1 MFGLTTV
8 QDYTMLKAAETTK
21 AAGATHFAIVGAAD
35 ASSTGSVVVPGQSR
49 TSFVGNS
56 AYTTYTPATAYNFI
70 KPGQDTYIRVF
81 AIPPNQPTPNGLLSA
96 DEIIQFVGSRVK
108 RAS

>member
-1 MFGLTTV
+1 
-8 QDYTMLKAAETTK
+8 MLKAAETTK

-56 AYTTYTPATAYNFI
+56 AYTPATAYNFI
-70 KPGQDTYIRVF
+70 KPGQDTYIRVHHP
-81 AIPPNQPTPNGLLSA
+81 A
-96 DEIIQFVGSRVK
+96 
-108 RAS
+108 

>member
-1 MFGLTTV
+1 
-8 QDYTMLKAAETTK
+8 MLKAAETTK

-81 AIPPNQPTPNGLLSA
+81 TIPANQPTPNGLLSPMRSFSLLVA
-96 DEIIQFVGSRVK
+96 V
-108 RAS
+108 